1 MSVFTF
7 VLILTISNYQS
18 FKIPGIKYASYKF
31 MNAKAE

>member
-7 VLILTISNYQS
+7 VLILTISNYQG
-18 FKIPGIKYASYKF
+18 FKIPGIKSYKF